1 MDVDFSNNLYLISRG
16 MVSPELVNYL
26 KIQTKLFE
34 NLLCI
39 INNKPPIFFNDGQV
53 NNSFSHYSSIFT
65 ESLLLFFKDKIEKIV
80 GKELEPTY
88 SYFRIYYNGAELE
101 KHTDRESCEYSA
113 TICIKNDE
121 NPWDIFF
128 DINGENTKISL
139 NEGDVIMYKG
149 MELPHWREK
158 YEGNEQIQIF
168 LHYVDKNGQYK
179 EHALDKRSA
188 LCIQK

>member
-1 MDVDFSNNLYLISRG
+1 MDVDFSNNLYIISRG

-88 SYFRIYYNGAELE
+88 SYFRIYYNGAELK

-139 NEGDVIMYKG
+139 NESDVIIYKG

-158 YEGNEQIQIF
+158 YEGTEQIQIF
-168 LHYVDKNGQYK
+168 LHYVDKNGKYK
-179 EHALDKRSA
+179 EHALDKRYA